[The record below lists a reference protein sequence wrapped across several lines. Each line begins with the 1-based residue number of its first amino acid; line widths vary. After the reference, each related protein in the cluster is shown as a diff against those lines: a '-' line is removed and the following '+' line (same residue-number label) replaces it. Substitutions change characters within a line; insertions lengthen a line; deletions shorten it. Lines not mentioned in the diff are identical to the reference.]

1 MSNTRIYAVTPKVS
15 EAPQVRLVEASNQAQ
30 AMRHVAKDT
39 MNVTVASQQDLV
51 KALGSGVKVETAAVE
66 TLGE

>member
-1 MSNTRIYAVTPKVS
+1 MSNTRIYAVTPQVS

-51 KALGSGVKVETAAVE
+51 KALGSGVKVETALEQAD
-66 TLGE
+66 